1 MGVGTLGAVVV
12 PIWKLPVEI
21 AAGSPLAEH
30 LGRRLRRRRR
40 VVGMTQDELAR
51 ACGLRFEEIQRF
63 ETAAAD
69 VPASHLR
76 RLAEILSAPVSYF
89 YAGLDD
95 GREAITA

>member
-1 MGVGTLGAVVV
+1 MGAVVV
-12 PIWKLPVEI
+12 PMWKQRVEI
-21 AAGSPLAEH
+21 EAGSRLAEH

-69 VPASHLR
+69 LPASHLQ
-76 RLAEILSAPVSYF
+76 RLAEVLSAPVSYF
-89 YAGLDD
+89 YAGMED
-95 GREAITA
+95 GPAAITA